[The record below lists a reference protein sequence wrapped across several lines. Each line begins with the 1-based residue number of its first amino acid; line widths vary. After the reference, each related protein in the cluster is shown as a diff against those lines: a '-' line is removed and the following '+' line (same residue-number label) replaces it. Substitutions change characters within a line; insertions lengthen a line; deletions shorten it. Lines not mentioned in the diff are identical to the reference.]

1 MLTPPT
7 GAGAE
12 ICKLIFWVPAS
23 ITDIAAGEKLEST
36 VTSATLISGAKPV
49 AVPVIC
55 TDPINMPVICG
66 FAAGTCNPSGINT
79 LDVTVAMRRQKW
91 LLMGMLAHWR
101 LRGSMVDWWAIL
113 LALIDL

>member
-1 MLTPPT
+1 MAGTVAIPVLSVVRLNVNPPT

-79 LDVTVAMRRQKW
+79 LDVTVAMAG
-91 LLMGMLAHWR
+91 LLLVKFMINPPAGA
-101 LRGSMVDWWAIL
+101 A
-113 LALIDL
+113 